1 MSHDKFIDLTFRE
14 HFNIVEQK
22 KLEKN
27 NSFQRLNKYLNE
39 IVHFCQD
46 EVIYNLLKN
55 DNQFNKLINYID
67 DLCLLAN
74 RFVENRS
81 EIINKVANKPDVFM
95 RIVTNSY
102 ELITSTI
109 HFPNQAKQLISLFYE
124 NIFHYQRDGIIK
136 LRNLFEIAKID
147 FQLAQQMLASCL
159 ENEYK
164 FKKISIDSV
173 EEIIE
178 AKKYFPQLIKKL
190 LFTDPTLL
198 ERFPKNIE
206 VLIKLA
212 KAFTEYGDAV
222 FSLLTEYDNLFNHF
236 LLFPGEEYLM
246 IEILCELNKA
256 CPEQTER
263 LVRFI
268 ISEPTKKL
276 SLFIASKTDFE
287 QFITLLPKFKSEIL
301 IAVNNCSVLKRRL
314 SGSDLQI
321 IPKEALPDC
330 PPKPEKTSSILP
342 NENLLSQ
349 HFDIAFSIFNKGGS
363 EKEQKLAQQRSFR
376 L

>member
-301 IAVNNCSVLKRRL
+301 IAVNNCSVLKL
-314 SGSDLQI
+314 SLI
-321 IPKEALPDC
+321 HI
-330 PPKPEKTSSILP
+330 
-342 NENLLSQ
+342 
-349 HFDIAFSIFNKGGS
+349 
-363 EKEQKLAQQRSFR
+363 
-376 L
+376 